1 MSIESISYYF
11 SVGLPLHRWRCQKY
25 ANGWIQLPMCKRKK
39 KKKEKVIWD
48 SRLPQSIIIIVH
60 IKISSSYTGKAFCF
74 TGFFN
79 DSYSWLVKPLICH
92 RLLKDLWEETLKT
105 LCFLYIEGIFH
116 KIQMAENKV
125 SWNFN
130 KLSIERILIS
140 LLKRKSG
147 PGLQLEIQ
155 EEKKSCCI

>member
-1 MSIESISYYF
+1 MKVFLITFLWGCLYTDGDAKNMLMAEYSF
-11 SVGLPLHRWRCQKY
+11 QY
-25 ANGWIQLPMCKRKK
+25 AKEKKR
-39 KKKEKVIWD
+39 KKEKVIWD

-60 IKISSSYTGKAFCF
+60 IKISSGYTGKAFCF

-130 KLSIERILIS
+130 KLSIERIVIS